1 MARLAGLG
9 EVAPATTQKTGTD
22 WGAVIAQ
29 VLPGVVAARA
39 QDKVMRMNIDREARG
54 LKPLDIE
61 NYQPGVKVGID
72 PGTRKMLLGLGLVTV
87 LVIGGAIY
95 SGRNKKK
102 ARA

>member
-1 MARLAGLG
+1 MARLEGLA
-9 EVAPATTQKTGTD
+9 EATATTTAKTGTD

-39 QDKVMRMNIDREARG
+39 QDKVMRLNIQREAQG

-72 PGTRKMLLGLGLVTV
+72 PNTRKLMMAMALIAVLG
-87 LVIGGAIY
+87 IGGVMYAT
-95 SGRNKKK
+95 SRKKGK
-102 ARA
+102 A

>member
-1 MARLAGLG
+1 M
-9 EVAPATTQKTGTD
+9 APASTQKTGTD

-29 VLPGVVAARA
+29 VLTGVVAARA

-61 NYQPGVKVGID
+61 NYQHGVKFGID
-72 PGTRKMLLGLGLVTV
+72 PGTRKMLLVTV
-87 LVIGGAIY
+87 LVIGGAMY
-95 SGRNKKK
+95 AGRNKKK